1 MRQEIN
7 ELLEKIYNQYQKPL
21 RVLVRSY
28 GVPSKYVEDIVQETI
43 ISYYQHYP
51 LDWPPKLMK
60 TLLGIILRNKSV
72 DYFRKNNREWL
83 ILDSD
88 EFIEDE
94 ELAVRYGKD
103 MLDQI
108 INKEL
113 YVDVENAFAQLK
125 EEMKIPT
132 KLHLIDGIQEKVIAE
147 MMGISAVACR
157 ARVRNTGCSNPGC
170 FYFLS
175 AVSQM
180 PWLHGH
186 LTYLTYQGSP
196 LYYRAF

>member
-28 GVPSKYVEDIVQETI
+28 GVPSKDVEDIVQETI

-103 MLDQI
+103 MLEQI

-113 YVDVENAFAQLK
+113 YGDVEKAFAQLK

-157 ARVRNTGCSNPGC
+157 ARVS
-170 FYFLS
+170 
-175 AVSQM
+175 
-180 PWLHGH
+180 
-186 LTYLTYQGSP
+186 
-196 LYYRAF
+196 RARKLLKKILGPKYGLQ